1 MAIELLWK
9 GSTHWTMGIA
19 GGLSFVVMYLIHNN
33 MSSVNIIWR
42 ALLSAVSVT
51 VIEFVTG
58 CIVNIYLGWD
68 VWDYSARM
76 YNLMGQICPLYTLF
90 WFFLSIPA
98 SEICRILKCIIMRHS
113 EGRDDCKIKAKKEI
127 S

>member
-19 GGLSFVVMYLIHNN
+19 GGLSFAVMYLIHNN
-33 MSSVNIIWR
+33 LSSVNIVWR

-58 CIVNIYLGWD
+58 CIVNVYLGWD
-68 VWDYSARM
+68 VWDYSGRM

-98 SEICRILKCIIMRHS
+98 SEVCRILKCIIMRHS
-113 EGRDDCKIKAKKEI
+113 EGRYDCKIKAEKEI